1 MTCSYC
7 GCGVAEGAEYCFF
20 CKAEQPL
27 NRQQRKKY
35 RLQIL
40 ALAILL
46 TVQLAAVILLGG
58 ALRNGRLAQIYLQIY
73 LKNGNMN
80 GFVRYVTRN
89 KALQQDPDTNCALET
104 YLQALNASLTNPQSG
119 DIVTAASQY
128 KALGLLSALLSNE
141 PLGQTVCAY
150 TQEFTEIQSAYENL
164 EKVQTMDVETPRP
177 YNETFSVLDAAYH
190 TFDYSAQEY
199 KELCEAVFSVYIEH
213 TKESLCS
220 NPEEISSETLNTLLT
235 EYRMN
240 EILCDVAIESANQIY
255 ELRIT
260 DALEEGAFQGPEG
273 AVTQAV
279 DYYAVKE
286 FIALYGTELADKVH
300 AKFQKHLGALLQAG
314 EYTTIFTLLED
325 TPYDQ
330 FDEILQV
337 NGESTPYYQEL
348 LATAVSLQI
357 AQQMDV
363 HCYLNA
369 EHTGAVQI
377 AYRYADL
384 LLEDI
389 DCESI
394 LQNAIAYEKDQL
406 LQQIN
411 QKRRENGYNG
421 LKNHD
426 DMLAIAN
433 DYVLHWANNDSYPN
447 DNDFFKP
454 ILSSYGYDPDTYG
467 WSRVHA
473 KAQTGLQ
480 CYTTG
485 ADSKQSWDWLESKKW
500 LSDIGVGVCYHEND
514 ETFYWY
520 IIAIG

>member
-20 CKAEQPL
+20 CKSEQPL

-35 RLQIL
+35 HLQIL

-58 ALRNGRLAQIYLQIY
+58 ALRNGRLAQIYL
-73 LKNGNMN
+73 KNGNIN
-80 GFVRYVTRN
+80 GFVRYVAHN
-89 KALQQDPDTNCALET
+89 KALQQDPDINCALET
-104 YLQALNASLTNPQSG
+104 YLQALNASLANPQSG

-128 KALGLLSALLSNE
+128 KALGQLSMLLPNE
-141 PLGQTVCAY
+141 PMGQTVRAY

-164 EKVQTMDVETPRP
+164 KKVQTMDVDAPCP
-177 YNETFSVLDAAYH
+177 YNETFSALDAAYH

-213 TKESLCS
+213 TKGSLRS
-220 NPEEISSETLNTLLT
+220 NPKQISPEALNTLLT
-235 EYRMN
+235 EYRVN
-240 EILCDVAIESANQIY
+240 EILYDVAIESTNQIY

-260 DALEEGAFQGPEG
+260 AAMEENAFEGTEG
-273 AVTQAV
+273 AVAQAI

-286 FIALYGTELADKVH
+286 LLALYGIGLVDKVH
-300 AKFQKHLGALLQAG
+300 AQLKKHLGALLQTG
-314 EYTTIFTLLED
+314 EYTAIFTLLDD

-337 NGESTPYYQEL
+337 NGEIASYYQKL

-369 EHTGAVQI
+369 KHTGAVQI

-384 LLEDI
+384 LPEDMN
-389 DCESI
+389 CESI
-394 LQNAIAYEKDQL
+394 LQTAIEYEKNQF

-433 DYVLHWANNDSYPN
+433 DYVLHWANDDPYPG
-447 DNDFFKP
+447 DKDFFKS
-454 ILSSYGYDPDTYG
+454 ILSSYGYEPGAYG
-467 WSRVHA
+467 WSRAHE

-480 CYTTG
+480 CYRTG
-485 ADSKQSWDWLESKKW
+485 ADSDQAWDWLESKEW
-500 LSDIGVGVCYHEND
+500 LSDIGIGVYYHEDD
-514 ETFYWY
+514 EIFYWY
-520 IIAIG
+520 VIAIGC